1 MRSQF
6 IMTKQK
12 TKKTDNERKMAFESL
27 PTHIKAEMSDEE
39 KKLFLHGEEWPEELF
54 EKLKEFI
61 VT

>member
-1 MRSQF
+1 
-6 IMTKQK
+6 MTKQK